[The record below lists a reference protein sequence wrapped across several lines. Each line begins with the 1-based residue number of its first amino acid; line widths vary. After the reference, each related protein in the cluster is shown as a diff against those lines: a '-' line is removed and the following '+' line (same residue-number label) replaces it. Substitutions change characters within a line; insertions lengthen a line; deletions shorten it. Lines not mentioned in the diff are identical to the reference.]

1 MDWRQAGCVRSPPQH
16 ISTLP
21 RPALTCLLQTGT
33 QTQSMYDL
41 LAGLKIVEGASF
53 IAAPLCGLTF
63 VQLGADVIR
72 FDPIGGGPDFFRWPL
87 SAGGLSFYW
96 EGLNKGKRSIAID
109 LSRPEGREIAIA
121 LIVAPGPQS
130 GFFVTNYPADGFL
143 SHENL
148 KKRRSDLITVRVTGS
163 SDGRNALDYTIN
175 CATGYPEMTGPPDL
189 TSPVNH
195 VLPAWD
201 IATGLTASTSLLALA
216 LSRLTT
222 GRGGEIQV
230 ALSNVAFGT
239 LSALGNIGE
248 ASVLGVDRPKYGNAL
263 FGSFGRDF
271 LTKDNHRL
279 MIVAITRRQWRGL
292 VEVLGITEKIESLER
307 QLGVTFEMD
316 EGARF
321 SHRDALFALV
331 ESRVSQRTCSDLA
344 NAFDQHAVC
353 WGKYQN
359 VREGLQQ
366 DPRLSLNNPMFEMLS
381 HPSGESYIAAGFP
394 GNVADLDRLP
404 LRPAPVLGANTDEI
418 LSKELNLPDHEISR
432 LHDARIVAGP
442 NGRDSAKSD

>member
-1 MDWRQAGCVRSPPQH
+1 
-16 ISTLP
+16 
-21 RPALTCLLQTGT
+21 
-33 QTQSMYDL
+33 MYDL

-53 IAAPLCGLTF
+53 IAAPICGLTF

-87 SAGGLSFYW
+87 SASGMSLYW

-109 LSRPEGREIAIA
+109 LSRPEGRDIAIA
-121 LIVAPGPQS
+121 LIAAPGPQS
-130 GFFVTNYPADGFL
+130 GLFVTNYPADGFL
-143 SHENL
+143 AHENL
-148 KKRRSDLITVRVTGS
+148 EKRRSDLITVRVTGS

-175 CATGYPEMTGPPDL
+175 CAVGYPEMTGPPDL
-189 TSPVNH
+189 TNPVNH

-216 LSRLTT
+216 HRRSTT
-222 GRGGEIQV
+222 GRGGEIKV

-248 ASVLGVDRPKYGNAL
+248 VSVSGVDRPKYGNAL

-271 LTKDNHRL
+271 LTKDSHRL

-292 VEVLGITEKIESLER
+292 VASLGIAKEIEFLER
-307 QLGVTFEMD
+307 QLGVIFEAD

-321 SHRDALFALV
+321 IHRDALFALV
-331 ESRVSQRTCSDLA
+331 ESRVSQRTLSDLA
-344 NAFDQHAVC
+344 NAFDQQSVC

-359 VREGLQQ
+359 VREGLRQ
-366 DPRLSLNNPMFEMLS
+366 DPRLSLGNPMFEMLS

-394 GNVADLDRLP
+394 GDIADLDRLA

-418 LSKELNLPDHEISR
+418 LSNELRLPDHEIRR

-442 NGRDSAKSD
+442 KGRDTLR